1 MVKVIDNY
9 LTKSYHKEIQER
21 LTNTDFPWYYSSNVS
36 TTVDSSQFNAYGFS
50 QSFWENDAKIGAEL
64 DSDYFQRIFENFNS
78 KNFATFIK
86 PFLLQVMDTIDCD
99 MILRCRSDMVTWA
112 PKEFIHQAHVDYLFP
127 NTATIFY
134 VNDTD
139 GDTFLYGKH
148 SFVKDI
154 KIDQDRFG
162 TLSQTVGT
170 KTTTLEIKE
179 RISPKANRLIVFD
192 GDLLHTGSSPTQH
205 KTRILLNSNF
215 RKK

>member
-1 MVKVIDNY
+1 MFKVIDNY

-21 LTNTDFPWYYSSNVS
+21 LTGNSFPWYYTSNVS
-36 TTVDSSQFNAYGFS
+36 STVDSSQFNAYGFS
-50 QSFWENDAKIGAEL
+50 QSFWENDAKIGDEL
-64 DSDYFQRIFENFNS
+64 DSDYYS

-112 PKEFIHQAHVDYLFP
+112 PKEFIHQAHIDYPFP

-139 GDTFLYGKH
+139 GDTIIYG
-148 SFVKDI
+148 
-154 KIDQDRFG
+154 QDR
-162 TLSQTVGT
+162 
-170 KTTTLEIKE
+170 LEIKE
-179 RISPKANRLIVFD
+179 RVSPKANRLVIFD
-192 GDLLHTGSSPTQH
+192 GDILHTGSSPTKH

>member
-1 MVKVIDNY
+1 MLFKVIDNY

-21 LTNTDFPWYYSSNVS
+21 LTGNSFPWYYNSNS
-36 TTVDSSQFNAYGFS
+36 TSTVDTSHFNAYGFS
-50 QSFWENDAKIGAEL
+50 QSFWENDAKIGEEL
-64 DSDYFQRIFENFNS
+64 DSDYYS

-112 PKEFIHQAHVDYLFP
+112 PKEFIHQAHIDYPFP

-154 KIDQDRFG
+154 RIDQDRFG
-162 TLSQTVGT
+162 TLSQTAGT

-179 RISPKANRLIVFD
+179 RVSPKANRLVIFD
-192 GDLLHTGSSPTQH
+192 GDILHTGSSPTKH